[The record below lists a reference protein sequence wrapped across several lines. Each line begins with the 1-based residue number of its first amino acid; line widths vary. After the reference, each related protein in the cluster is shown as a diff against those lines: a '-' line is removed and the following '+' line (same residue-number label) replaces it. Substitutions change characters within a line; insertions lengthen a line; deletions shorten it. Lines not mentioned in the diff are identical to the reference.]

1 MRAIRFAMKKYLLLG
16 IMLAFAGCANRVSL
30 PPPQGVAP
38 LDPAHTAKIQP
49 GKWMTS
55 DGTALPYSVWQAK
68 GARKKAVVI
77 LAPGWDAT
85 MRDYTSLAE
94 HLSAHGYAVYGSE
107 QRAGVYD
114 PLPAR
119 RGDEGDWRVWPR
131 DMREFTQFVAKQ
143 NPGVPVFYH
152 GHSFG
157 TLVMLEAA
165 HQARSDRSS
174 VVPRGIVL
182 QSVAMPFV
190 MRMADSVFRKMLS
203 AFNNA
208 RYPQLTMIEAT
219 HAKATGDGT
228 LNSLW
233 LHSPDRLTN
242 GYTVRYF
249 RAACALG
256 HAAREAAKDSGPPVL
271 ALKGQKDGVVA
282 YLPTQKWAYD
292 SFLTR
297 TLRGGKADVIRYEN
311 GYHMMTIPHS
321 GNAEIDAVSAK
332 AKADI
337 VAWLDAHL

>member
-1 MRAIRFAMKKYLLLG
+1 MDAHETMKLCLLFG
-16 IMLAFAGCANRVSL
+16 ILLAFAGCANRASL

-38 LDPAHTAKIQP
+38 LEPAHTATIQP

-55 DGTALPYSVWQAK
+55 DGAALPYSVWQAK
-68 GARKKAVVI
+68 GGRKKAVVI

-94 HLSAHGYAVYGSE
+94 YLSAHGYAVYGSE
-107 QRAGVYD
+107 QRGGVYD
-114 PLPAR
+114 PVPAR
-119 RGDEGDWRVWPR
+119 RGDERDWRAWPR
-131 DMREFTQFVAKQ
+131 DMTEFTRFVAKR
-143 NPGVPVFYH
+143 NPGSPIFYH

-157 TLVMLEAA
+157 ALVVLEAA
-165 HQARSDRSS
+165 HQARNDRSA
-174 VVPRGIVL
+174 VAPRGLVL

-190 MRMADSVFRKMLS
+190 MRLENSPFRTMLSVFD
-203 AFNNA
+203 NA
-208 RYPQLTMIEAT
+208 RYPQLTMIEIM
-219 HAKATGDGT
+219 HSRPTGDNV

-233 LHSPDRLTN
+233 VHSPDRLTS
-242 GYTVRYF
+242 GYTVRFF

-256 HAAREAAKDSGPPVL
+256 HAARVAARDDGPPTL

-282 YLPTQKWAYD
+282 YLATQKMAYD

-311 GYHMMTIPHS
+311 GYHTMTIPHS
-321 GNAEIDAVSAK
+321 GNSVIDAVSAK